1 MDMAEKKQILVV
13 SDTGSSSQYE
23 DTIAP
28 VPNQIRRLSID
39 STEEEEDIE
48 IRRINPVFKE
58 QVVSFYVVLLYTY
71 SIIFIFWD
79 CRLAD
84 MLLVS
89 FIPSQIQVVMNFT
102 LMSGLANPLVIFNV
116 YGPTIPES
124 TCSQVPRPILVNS

>member
-1 MDMAEKKQILVV
+1 MLDKGHEDENLQNECFLLVCTHRLLKERAQGVPYWCEQLLVDMAEKKQILVV

-58 QVVSFYVVLLYTY
+58 QVVCFYIV
-71 SIIFIFWD
+71 
-79 CRLAD
+79 
-84 MLLVS
+84 
-89 FIPSQIQVVMNFT
+89 
-102 LMSGLANPLVIFNV
+102 
-116 YGPTIPES
+116 
-124 TCSQVPRPILVNS
+124 